1 MKKINENDTSYDL
14 ILGSFCS
21 FVSPNYFLGAVNEAI
36 ENNENGFMIYTGAP
50 QNTKRVD
57 ADKFHYE
64 QGKELWLT
72 KNNNL
77 SNIIVHCP
85 YIVNPASP
93 DNEKRMFAID
103 FIVNDLIRC
112 HYLGIKYYVLH
123 PGKYMESDLKTGIRQ
138 CADSINQIHTLTRN
152 TNITI
157 CLETMAGVGTEIASK
172 FIYVKDIIDHIKD
185 QNRIGVCIDT
195 CHLWDAGYDVK
206 DPDNVL
212 KQFDDAIGLKYLKCM
227 HINDSKNQLGS
238 KKDRHE
244 NLGYGYIGFD
254 ALLAW
259 VYHKY
264 TNGVIKVLETPFV
277 NGKSPYK
284 QEISMLRNKKFID
297 WIKNKEDE

>member
-1 MKKINENDTSYDL
+1 MKKIDENENSYNL

-21 FVSPNYFLGAVNEAI
+21 FVGPNYFLGAVNEAI
-36 ENNENGFMIYTGAP
+36 DNDENGFMIYTGAP

-57 ADKFHYE
+57 INKFQYE
-64 QGKELWLT
+64 QGKELWL
-72 KNNNL
+72 KQNNSL

-93 DNEKRMFAID
+93 DGTKRMFAVD
-103 FIVNDLIRC
+103 FIVSDILRS
-112 HYLGIKYYVLH
+112 YSLGVKYYVLH
-123 PGKYMESDLKTGIRQ
+123 PGKYMDSDLQTGIKH
-138 CADSINQIHTLTRN
+138 CADSINQIHTLTKN
-152 TNITI
+152 TNICI

-172 FIYVKDIIDHIKD
+172 FIYVKEIINYVKD
-185 QNRIGVCIDT
+185 QARIGVCIDT

-227 HINDSKNQLGS
+227 HVNDSKNDFGS
-238 KKDRHE
+238 KKDRHA

-254 ALLAW
+254 ALLKW
-259 VYHKY
+259 IYHKD
-264 TNGVIKVLETPFV
+264 TNGVIKILETPFV

-284 QEISMLRNKKFID
+284 QEISMLRNKKFVD
-297 WIKNKEDE
+297 WIKDKENE